1 MKQKIKKLFTIHPS
15 LVIPGTGFTL
25 IEIAIVLVI
34 LGLLIGLGV
43 QLIGP
48 LTKRVKLEETREAV
62 KAAKETVKGN
72 VVKNGFLPATLEAAG
87 ARKLDAWGRDMLFY
101 RAVEFDTSGE
111 DPCGATTTTLGGQ
124 PFDVY
129 ECTNDDCS
137 SYNTKSNIGF
147 IVFSKGEDANEA
159 GTDPGKDGVPPFYV
173 RIQDSTYTDTTTYN
187 YDDVVEYV
195 SLDQIRSLKD
205 CAQTLTTT
213 SPNALSQGEEDAYY
227 SYSMQAIGGK
237 SPYIWGDGTLWSS
250 SGLSLN
256 TSGLISGTL
265 NYNGSSTTGELAN
278 CTETITIPKAELKVT
293 DSANAT
299 YTSASDF
306 TITVAPRALSITTQ
320 TLPDANT
327 RSGYSVTLNKQ
338 GGRSSY
344 TWSVSGQTAGTFG
357 CAAGSYPITGSNTG
371 LCLVSSTGILSG
383 TPSAAG
389 TYSFT
394 VTVNDTC
401 TTASKAFTLNV
412 LVTCGYSGI
421 TVRNSTGVIRGYRE
435 NGGGCVSW
443 GINATVNLL
452 PTDYLNVYTAGTC
465 ATATCGTYPVRITYS
480 LGQSIDV
487 DTDCAIGLTA
497 VAATCAFSDE

>member
-1 MKQKIKKLFTIHPS
+1 
-15 LVIPGTGFTL
+15 
-25 IEIAIVLVI
+25 
-34 LGLLIGLGV
+34 
-43 QLIGP
+43 
-48 LTKRVKLEETREAV
+48 
-62 KAAKETVKGN
+62 
-72 VVKNGFLPATLEAAG
+72 
-87 ARKLDAWGRDMLFY
+87 
-101 RAVEFDTSGE
+101 
-111 DPCGATTTTLGGQ
+111 TTTLGGQ

-173 RIQDSTYTDTTTYN
+173 RIQDSTYTDTTTYY

-237 SPYIWGDGTLWSS
+237 SPYTWGDGTLWSG

-278 CTETITIPKAELKVT
+278 CTETITILPAELKVT

-299 YTSASDF
+299 YTSGSNF

-320 TLPDANT
+320 TLPDART
-327 RSGYSVTLNKQ
+327 GVVYSRTFQ
-338 GGRSSY
+338 GTGGRCAGASCSTSY
-344 TWSVSGQTAGTFG
+344 TWSVTSG
-357 CAAGSYPITGSNTG
+357 SLPSG
-371 LCLVSSTGILSG
+371 LSLSSGGVLSG
-383 TPSAAG
+383 TPTAQG
-389 TYSFT
+389 TYNFT
-394 VTVNDTC
+394 VSLADTC
-401 TTASKAFTLNV
+401 TTDSKAFTLNV
-412 LVTCGYSGI
+412 VDSCFAPGI
-421 TVRNSTGVIRGYRE
+421 NVVNTTGARYYKRNNPTTGAA
-435 NGGGCVSW
+435 GCTPW
-443 GINATVNLL
+443 ANNATVNVQPVDILYPFTANNCNTRACTASHPAPNYL
-452 PTDYLNVYTAGTC
+452 SYNVLQGTDVNDNC
-465 ATATCGTYPVRITYS
+465 
-480 LGQSIDV
+480 SIRWSNY
-487 DTDCAIGLTA
+487 G
-497 VAATCAFSDE
+497 AANCIFSDL